1 MKHKSVL
8 LADADA
14 RARGEIRRGLETMG
28 YPVFEAGAGESAL
41 QVLDKHDV
49 GLVVMELYL
58 KAAVDPCLLRFIRR
72 TKALRRVKVL
82 VLTDHSDAADQAWA
96 TREGA
101 DAYLVK
107 PTRLDRILQV
117 ATQLASSRTPAR
129 CAARGGM

>member
-1 MKHKSVL
+1 
-8 LADADA
+8 
-14 RARGEIRRGLETMG
+14 MG
-28 YPVFEAGAGESAL
+28 YPVFEAGAGDSAL

-82 VLTDHSDAADQAWA
+82 VLTDHGAAADQAWA

-101 DAYLVK
+101 DAYLIK